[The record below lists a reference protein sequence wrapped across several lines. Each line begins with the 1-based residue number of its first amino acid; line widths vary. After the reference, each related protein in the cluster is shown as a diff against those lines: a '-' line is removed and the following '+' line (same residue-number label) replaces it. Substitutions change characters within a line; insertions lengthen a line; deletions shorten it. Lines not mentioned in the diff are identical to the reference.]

1 MEVVFEME
9 LTSQQ
14 PLAGILRRFGA
25 ILLDGLIPMLIFLPV
40 AGFAGA
46 FVYQGPPTETTL
58 TIAIFIVML
67 TYLGLMCYTAF
78 VFAMWAYGLT
88 PGKHLL
94 GIGVVRQDTGLPVGF
109 WRMALREIIGRWVAA
124 IVCYLGYIWALFDAN
139 KQGWHDK
146 IAKTLVVQTR

>member
-1 MEVVFEME
+1 ME

-14 PLAGILRRFGA
+14 PLAGILRRFCA
-25 ILLDGLIPMLIFLPV
+25 IMLDGLVPMLIFLPLL
-40 AGFAGA
+40 GIGGA
-46 FVYQGPPTETTL
+46 IVYQSTPTETTL
-58 TIAIFIVML
+58 TVILFVMML
-67 TYLGLMCYTAF
+67 TLLGLSCYTAV

-94 GIGVVRQDTGLPVGF
+94 GIGVVRQDTGAPVGF

-146 IAKTLVVQTR
+146 IAKTLVVRTR